1 MNWIAFRALLSHWR
15 YRPLQL
21 ATLLIGVALAT
32 ALWSGVQAINA
43 EARASYDRA
52 AAVLEQNRFDQLLSR
67 DGKGIDP
74 AVYGRLR
81 RAGWN
86 VSPVIEGEH
95 RFGTTRI
102 RLVGMDP
109 LTMPAEASTVPIANA
124 ADLVGFMGGQGLLVL
139 SPGTAEKLQAP
150 EGMTIRTSADVP
162 DGAAF
167 VDIGVADRLLEA
179 GGRLSRLVLAREQA
193 PNLPP
198 NLPPLDAVAP
208 ELMLHTADATPDV
221 ARLTDSFHLNL
232 TAFGFLA
239 FVVGLF
245 IVYSATGLSFEQ
257 RRGTFRTLRSL
268 GVSLPLLTV
277 MLVAELML
285 IALVAGIIGVVI
297 GYVIASGLMP
307 GVAATLRGL
316 YGASVPGALSL
327 RPEWWAAGIAIAL
340 LGTAVSSSQSLWR
353 VWTMP
358 ILSAGQSRSWARASA
373 RAMRLQALAG
383 LLLLAAAGVIAL
395 FGTGLVAGFAVLGGL
410 LLGAAL
416 LLPILLSAA
425 LRLAERGSR
434 QALTQWFWADT
445 RLQLPG
451 LSLALMALL
460 LALSANIG
468 VGTMVSSFR
477 QTFIGWLDQRLA
489 AELYVTARDE
499 AEAARLRAWLPGRA
513 DAVLP
518 IWNVEGEVL
527 GEPLQIYGVADHPTY
542 RDHWPLISGTPDVWD
557 RVASG
562 TGALVNEQLWRG
574 RQVETGQTIRLP
586 GDFDVEVVGIY
597 SDYGNPRG
605 QVIVGLDALTRHY
618 PEVAKLRY
626 GVRIAPERVPDL
638 RRRLVEE
645 FGLPGANIV
654 DQAALKRQSQA
665 VFEQTFSV
673 TGALNVLTLA
683 VAGFAMFSSL
693 LTLSGIRL
701 PQLAP
706 VWAMGVR
713 RRDLALLEVVRTV
726 VLWLATFVSA
736 VPVGLALAWVLLSIV
751 NVAAFGWKLPIAF
764 FPLDWLRLG
773 GVALVAALVSV
784 FLPVRRLATVSPADL
799 LRIFANER

>member
-1 MNWIAFRALLSHWR
+1 MIWTAFTALLSHWR

-21 ATLLIGVALAT
+21 ATLLVGVALAT
-32 ALWSGVQAINA
+32 ALWSGVQAINS

-52 AAVLEQNRFDQLLSR
+52 ASVLEQNRFDQLLSR
-67 DGKGIDP
+67 DGKGIAIDTY
-74 AVYGRLR
+74 AALR

-86 VSPVIEGEH
+86 VSPVIEGDH
-95 RFGTTRI
+95 RFGSVRI
-102 RLVGMDP
+102 RLIGIDP
-109 LTMPAEASTVPIANA
+109 LSMPAQARAFPISGASDLAGFAGGTV
-124 ADLVGFMGGQGLLVL
+124 LVV
-139 SPGTAEKLQAP
+139 SPRTAERLGRP
-150 EGMTIRTSADVP
+150 EGLKVNVSADIP
-162 DGAAF
+162 DDAAF
-167 VDIGVADRLLEA
+167 VDIGLADRLLGA
-179 GGRLSRLVLAREQA
+179 GGALTRLVVGPDQRQGLPAIAQIAPGLALQPAGE
-193 PNLPP
+193 
-198 NLPPLDAVAP
+198 
-208 ELMLHTADATPDV
+208 TPDV
-221 ARLTDSFHLNL
+221 TRLTDSFHLNL

-257 RRGTFRTLRSL
+257 RRATFRTLRAL
-268 GVSLPLLTV
+268 GVPLRSLTV

-285 IALVAGIIGVVI
+285 IALVAGVIGVVL
-297 GYVIASGLMP
+297 GYFIASALLP
-307 GVAATLRGL
+307 GVAATLKGL

-327 RPEWWAAGIAIAL
+327 RPQWWAAGIAIAV

-358 ILSAGQSRSWARASA
+358 ILSAGQSRAWARASA
-373 RAMRLQALAG
+373 KALRLQAAAGLVLLAG
-383 LLLLAAAGVIAL
+383 ALGVALLGHGLA
-395 FGTGLVAGFAVLGGL
+395 AGFAVLGGL

-416 LLPILLSAA
+416 LLPIVLSAA
-425 LRLAERGSR
+425 LWGAERLSR
-434 QALTQWFWADT
+434 GALTQWFWADT

-477 QTFIGWLDQRLA
+477 QTFVGWLDQRLA

-499 AEAARLRAWLPGRA
+499 AEAARLREWLAGRV

-518 IWNVEGEVL
+518 IWNVEREVL
-527 GEPLQIYGVADHPTY
+527 GQQIQIFGVADDPTY
-542 RDHWPLISGTPDVWD
+542 RDHWPLLEGTADVWD
-557 RVASG
+557 RLASG
-562 TGALVNEQLWRG
+562 QGALINEQMWRS
-574 RQVETGQTIRLP
+574 RHLQPGQTIRMP
-586 GDFDVEVVGIY
+586 GGWDVVVAGVY

-605 QVIVGLDALTRHY
+605 QVMIGLDALTRHY
-618 PEVAKLRY
+618 PDVTRLRY
-626 GVRIAPERVPDL
+626 GLRIAPERVADF
-638 RRRLVEE
+638 RRRLVQE
-645 FGLPGANIV
+645 FHLPAANII
-654 DQAALKRQSQA
+654 DQAALKTQSRA

-673 TGALNVLTLA
+673 TGALNILTLA

-713 RRDLALLEVVRTV
+713 RRDLALLEVARTV
-726 VLWLATFVSA
+726 ALWLATFIAA
-736 VPVGLALAWVLLSIV
+736 VPVGLALAWVLLSVV
-751 NVAAFGWKLPIAF
+751 NVEAFGWKLPIAF

-773 GVALVAALVSV
+773 AVALVAALISV
-784 FLPVRRLATVSPADL
+784 FLPVRRLATVSPAGL